1 MSSSKMKV
9 LSKSDF
15 ENPEEED
22 QDPFNNNADEQF
34 DPVRSDNETD
44 AAEEFDAEEFD
55 IDEENEHL
63 VENLAEQLRDIAE
76 EAIQKNGGNLLPILL
91 IEEENLVDD
100 ITPSVDDNIRE

>member
-1 MSSSKMKV
+1 MSSTEKKV

-15 ENPEEED
+15 ENPEEGD

-34 DPVRSDNETD
+34 NPVHSDNE
-44 AAEEFDAEEFD
+44 AVKEFD
-55 IDEENEHL
+55 IDIDEETEHL
-63 VENLAEQLRDIAE
+63 VESLACQLRDISE

-91 IEEENLVDD
+91 IEEEKLVDD